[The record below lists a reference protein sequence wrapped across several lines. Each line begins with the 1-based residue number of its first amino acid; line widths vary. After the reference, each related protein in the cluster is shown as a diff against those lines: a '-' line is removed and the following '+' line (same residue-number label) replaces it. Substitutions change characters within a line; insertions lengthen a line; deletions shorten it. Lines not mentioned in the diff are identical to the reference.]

1 MKHTTRRQP
10 GQLRR
15 DAMRHDTSQLNSAVS
30 VAPPFDISVECTA
43 KLEIGFLCHYYQHQ
57 TNCHGVDIDRG
68 EFYPCRSFGDDRL
81 LRLTGAAVTCHVR
94 HGQCGGVSAGTMT
107 QFALVY
113 LLNL

>member
-43 KLEIGFLCHYYQHQ
+43 KLEIDFLCHYYQH
-57 TNCHGVDIDRG
+57 
-68 EFYPCRSFGDDRL
+68 
-81 LRLTGAAVTCHVR
+81 
-94 HGQCGGVSAGTMT
+94 
-107 QFALVY
+107 
-113 LLNL
+113 